1 MVAQEW
7 IDPPGLDA
15 SPRGV
20 SHPIRAALTQ
30 PAPTESGL
38 GRIWRRL
45 CASVALNFSDAVRLG
60 PAVLLRHFGRLS
72 AQPIQTVHLR
82 NHGPI
87 KIRRHESDLSVLR
100 EVFGERAYDMARHPH
115 VAARLDQR
123 YRAILATGRRPV
135 VLDCGANIGAA
146 TIAFAETWP
155 RAAFVAIEPDPGN
168 AAMARRNLVGTPNH
182 LLLEAAIGSVPGHA
196 ALSNDGDGFAWG
208 VRTTRAQAGVPIV
221 TIDQALAYV
230 PDGEPFA
237 CKIDIEGFE
246 EDLFARDTGWI
257 DRFEI
262 IMVEPHDWLLPG
274 RRSSRHLQ
282 RAMAERGMEMIVQGH
297 SIFYLRP

>member
-7 IDPPGLDA
+7 IDPPGTDV
-15 SPRGV
+15 PRSV
-20 SHPIRAALTQ
+20 RSHPIRA
-30 PAPTESGL
+30 GL
-38 GRIWRRL
+38 SASSPQSRPGRLWNRL
-45 CASVALNFSDAVRLG
+45 RAAIALNLRDAVQLG
-60 PAVLLRHFGRLS
+60 PAVLLRHLARFS
-72 AQPIQTVHLR
+72 AEPIHTVSLR
-82 NHGPI
+82 HHGKI
-87 KIRRHESDLSVLR
+87 AIRRHESDLSVLR
-100 EVFGERAYDMARHPH
+100 EVFGERAYDVTRHAHLADRLAR
-115 VAARLDQR
+115 R
-123 YRAILATGRRPV
+123 YRAILAAGRRPIV
-135 VLDCGANIGAA
+135 VDCGANIGAA

-155 RAAFVAIEPDPGN
+155 RAAFIAIEPDPGN

-182 LLLEAAIGSVPGHA
+182 LVLEAAIGSVPGHA

-208 VRTTRAQAGVPIV
+208 VRTTRAQQGVPI
-221 TIDQALAYV
+221 ISMEQALAYV
-230 PDGEPFA
+230 PNAEPFV

-246 EDLFARDTGWI
+246 EDLFARDTSWI

-282 RAMAERGMEMIVQGH
+282 RAMADRGLEMIIQGH